1 MCGIFG
7 AINFEGYF
15 DQKDFYRY
23 KELMDIVS
31 YRGPDDADYK
41 GFDFYS
47 NENSDTK
54 FNLFLGHRRL
64 SIIDLSSDGKQP
76 LFSDNCWIIF
86 NGEIFNYIE
95 LKNELKSIGIEFKT
109 QTDTEVIIK
118 IYKLFGPSGFDKLNG
133 MWAFAIYD
141 VEKSIVVLSRDR
153 FSIKPLFKYEKHNR
167 LYFASE
173 IKQLLPLLRTKEIE
187 FQTMQIFLQ
196 QGLLEVDEKTFF
208 KGIERIPPKTNFIID
223 LKKQTIAISKY
234 WEYSDAIP
242 EEKQTDIYEKFIEL
256 FTDSVKIRL
265 RSDVSL
271 GSLLSGGLDSSAITS
286 IAANYYQDKLNSY
299 SIISEDKRT
308 NEEKFIDIFN
318 NSVSIKNQKLKIDT
332 DAIKENID
340 KVLYHQ
346 DEPFNYFIVPAHY
359 QLLKTLKENS
369 DIVVI
374 LNGQGGDEV
383 LLGYLRFYFF
393 YLKSLM
399 KNRNYFTL
407 SREIIF
413 SLLNR
418 TTILQFKLN
427 SAKRYLPKILSEDK
441 NFLTKRIDLIEVWKF
456 KDLREAQINDID
468 KYSVPYI
475 NRYEDRNSM
484 AMSKEIRLPFLNHR
498 LVDFLVNIPVEFKL
512 RNGWSK
518 YILRKSFDKLPSK
531 IKWRRDK
538 KGFSLPEDTWI
549 KNDLKG
555 DIINSFSNGKSI
567 LANFNFIND
576 KKYLDF
582 YEKYLQGD
590 KRIHFTDI
598 NRVFIAE
605 KWAKMN
611 FSINK

>member
-1 MCGIFG
+1 
-7 AINFEGYF
+7 
-15 DQKDFYRY
+15 
-23 KELMDIVS
+23 
-31 YRGPDDADYK
+31 
-41 GFDFYS
+41 
-47 NENSDTK
+47 
-54 FNLFLGHRRL
+54 
-64 SIIDLSSDGKQP
+64 
-76 LFSDNCWIIF
+76 
-86 NGEIFNYIE
+86 
-95 LKNELKSIGIEFKT
+95 
-109 QTDTEVIIK
+109 
-118 IYKLFGPSGFDKLNG
+118 
-133 MWAFAIYD
+133 
-141 VEKSIVVLSRDR
+141 
-153 FSIKPLFKYEKHNR
+153 
-167 LYFASE
+167 
-173 IKQLLPLLRTKEIE
+173 
-187 FQTMQIFLQ
+187 MQIFLQ

-223 LKKQTIAISKY
+223 LKKRTIATSKY

-286 IAANYYQDKLNSY
+286 IAANYYHDKLNTY

-318 NSVSIKNQKLKIDT
+318 NSFSIKNQKLKIDT

-369 DIVVI
+369 GIVVI

-441 NFLTKRIDLIEVWKF
+441 NFLIKRIDLIEVWKF

-484 AMSKEIRLPFLNHR
+484 AVSKEIRLPFLDHR

-576 KKYLDF
+576 KMYLDF

-590 KRIHFTDI
+590 KQIHFTDI

-611 FSINK
+611 FGINK

>member
-15 DQKDFYRY
+15 DQKDFNNYC
-23 KELMDIVS
+23 ELTELVS

-47 NENSDTK
+47 NEKSDTK

-95 LKNELKSIGIEFKT
+95 LKNELRSLGIEFKT

-118 IYKLFGPSGFDKLNG
+118 IYKLYGPPGFDKLNG
-133 MWAFAIYD
+133 MWAFVIYD
-141 VEKSIVVLSRDR
+141 VENSKIILSRDR
-153 FSIKPLFKYEKHNR
+153 FSIKPLFKYQENNK
-167 LYFASE
+167 LFFASE
-173 IKQLLPLLRTKEIE
+173 IKQLLPLLKAKEIE
-187 FQTMQIFLQ
+187 FQTMQVFLQ
-196 QGLLEVDEKTFF
+196 QGLLEIDEKTFF
-208 KGIERIPPKTNFIID
+208 KGIERIPSKTNYLID
-223 LKKQTIAISKY
+223 LKKKTIEISKY
-234 WEYSDAIP
+234 WEYSDSIVEANS
-242 EEKQTDIYEKFIEL
+242 THIYERFIEL

-271 GSLLSGGLDSSAITS
+271 GSLLSGGLDSSAITY
-286 IAANYYQDKLNSY
+286 IAANFYQEKLKTY
-299 SIISEDKRT
+299 SIISKDKKT
-308 NEEKFIDIFN
+308 SEEEFIDIFN
-318 NSVSIKNQKLKIDT
+318 NSFSIKNQKLKIDT
-332 DAIKENID
+332 DAIRENID

-359 QLLKTLKENS
+359 QLIKTLKENS

-393 YLKSLM
+393 HLKSLLQ
-399 KNRNYFTL
+399 NQNYLNFT
-407 SREIIF
+407 RELIF
-413 SLLNR
+413 SFLKR
-418 TTILQFKLN
+418 TTIWQFKLN
-427 SAKRYLPKILSEDK
+427 SAKRYLPKILLEDK
-441 NFLTKRIDLIEVWKF
+441 NFLTNKIDLIEVWKF
-456 KDLREAQINDID
+456 KNLREAQINDID
-468 KYSVPYI
+468 KYSIPYI

-484 AMSKEIRLPFLNHR
+484 ALSKEIRLPFLDHR

-538 KGFSLPEDTWI
+538 KGFSLPEDIWI
-549 KNDLKG
+549 KNELKS
-555 DIINSFSNGKSI
+555 DITNSFSKSKSI
-567 LANFNFIND
+567 LAQFNFIDD
-576 KKYLDF
+576 KKYLYF

-590 KRIHFTDI
+590 NRIHFTDI

-611 FSINK
+611 FGVNK